1 MILDCGEGSLSQLV
15 RLHGVARAQQILRD
29 LKAVYVSHQHA
40 DHHLGESRAQQ
51 ILRDLK
57 AVYVSHQHADHH
69 LGESR
74 AQKILRTV
82 SLSWSPFS
90 MQTIT

>member
-15 RLHGVARAQQILRD
+15 RLHGFARAQQILRD

-51 ILRDLK
+51 ILIDLK

-74 AQKILRTV
+74 AQKILRALR
-82 SLSWSPFS
+82 LSFVYLI
-90 MQTIT
+90 MQTR